1 MTNRDLAEKIYE
13 DLNKRGAD
21 LGNASIGIIHKTLDD
36 NGVKNCSIP
45 VVTHRISKLS
55 IESKNKLFAI
65 WMGKERLE
73 GSKTLDLMFALD
85 DEWDLVYEKYRI
97 TEGFSA
103 AKLRAN
109 ERILSIVYGG

>member
-45 VVTHRISKLS
+45 VVSSSLPN
-55 IESKNKLFAI
+55 ESELTAEEETR
-65 WMGKERLE
+65 KEKFE
-73 GSKTLDLMFALD
+73 HDLRWEENRGNDF
-85 DEWDLVYEKYRI
+85 
-97 TEGFSA
+97 
-103 AKLRAN
+103 
-109 ERILSIVYGG
+109 